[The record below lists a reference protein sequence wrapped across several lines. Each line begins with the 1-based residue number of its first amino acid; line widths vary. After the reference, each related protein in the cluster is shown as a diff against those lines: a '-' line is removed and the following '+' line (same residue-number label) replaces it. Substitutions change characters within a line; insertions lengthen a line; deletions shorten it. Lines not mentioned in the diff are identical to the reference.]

1 MEAMRQLLL
10 ASGIAVCGGLAGALA
25 SWFLA
30 SRRTRREAARL
41 ASLVDAEPTALHETG
56 LSELAPLLE
65 AWRQRQDAL
74 QAGGEAHA
82 AQYRRLSAEM
92 VGLMQQADGAQRAK
106 ERFLAASNHDLRQ
119 PLQAMDLA
127 LARLR
132 RDAPP
137 AQLPDIDGLQDGI
150 RTMADILD
158 GLLLLSQLEADSLQ
172 AQPATCELQGLFA
185 ELLAAHHERAR
196 LAGVS
201 LHANAQA
208 LAVTTDPGLLA
219 GLLGRLLDNAI
230 NATPAGGRV
239 LLAARVRGERVRIEV
254 RDSGIGI
261 APVHQPRVFDE
272 FFQVGNPERDRRKG
286 FVLGLPIVS
295 RLAALLG
302 TRVELRSRLHAGSC
316 FWLVLPRASVLQ
328 RPPRAVLLDDDAV
341 QRDVLAAMLRS
352 WGYAVHAEASVDG
365 ACARIADGGGPV
377 DAVLCAVGDDRDP
390 AWALLHAAAT
400 RQAQAARIVLCATP
414 GPGVL
419 ELAARHGAHTLP
431 RPPAPSKLRSLL
443 AQRPVQALRGAA

>member
-132 RDAPP
+132 RAWN
-137 AQLPDIDGLQDGI
+137 
-150 RTMADILD
+150 
-158 GLLLLSQLEADSLQ
+158 
-172 AQPATCELQGLFA
+172 QPHPL
-185 ELLAAHHERAR
+185 
-196 LAGVS
+196 
-201 LHANAQA
+201 
-208 LAVTTDPGLLA
+208 
-219 GLLGRLLDNAI
+219 
-230 NATPAGGRV
+230 
-239 LLAARVRGERVRIEV
+239 
-254 RDSGIGI
+254 
-261 APVHQPRVFDE
+261 
-272 FFQVGNPERDRRKG
+272 
-286 FVLGLPIVS
+286 
-295 RLAALLG
+295 
-302 TRVELRSRLHAGSC
+302 
-316 FWLVLPRASVLQ
+316 
-328 RPPRAVLLDDDAV
+328 
-341 QRDVLAAMLRS
+341 
-352 WGYAVHAEASVDG
+352 
-365 ACARIADGGGPV
+365 
-377 DAVLCAVGDDRDP
+377 
-390 AWALLHAAAT
+390 
-400 RQAQAARIVLCATP
+400 
-414 GPGVL
+414 
-419 ELAARHGAHTLP
+419 
-431 RPPAPSKLRSLL
+431 
-443 AQRPVQALRGAA
+443 